1 MVFSQR
7 LSIIYFVFTFA
18 IIFVASA
25 ADPRQFPFTTFSE
38 KTDQSIFHFTP
49 HSSIDQGALQLTPDS
64 ENAEVSYSNKSGR
77 IMYHK
82 PYRLWS
88 SDNEDDDGVASFNST
103 FLINIYREKDWIAG
117 EGFAF
122 LIASDWNMPEQ
133 SYGQW
138 LGLTNATTDGNAK
151 NHMVAIEFDTRK
163 QDFDPDDNHIGL
175 NINSVR
181 SSKTVSLEAFDI
193 EISPEVG
200 TNYTVWVQYNG
211 SSKVIEVYM
220 AKRIINIPPVRPET
234 PLMKEPVN
242 LKQYL
247 KQDSYF
253 GFSGSTGSRAKQ
265 LNCVLEWNL
274 VVQEFKTRKNM
285 TLLKIGVPA
294 LVLLVV
300 FGVILG
306 VGYVKKRKRTT
317 LEESIVLGTL
327 KRLPGMP
334 REFKYKELKDA
345 TNNFHASMILGQ
357 GGFGVVYRGT
367 LRDFDEANAT
377 NESAEIAVKQFS
389 RDNIKGKDDFMA
401 ELTIIHRLRHKNLV
415 RLVGWCYE
423 KGKLLL
429 VYDFMPNGSVDRHL
443 YKASN
448 QNTLNWEHRCKILAG
463 VASALHYLQNEYDQ
477 KVVHRDLKA
486 SNILLDSEF
495 NARLGDFGLARA
507 LEQERNSYAELELAG
522 VAGTLGYVAPE
533 CFHTRKA
540 TPESDVFSFGAVVLE
555 IVCGKS
561 PGIQIIHGQHQ
572 FSLVDWVWML
582 HREGCIEEAVDER
595 LNSNYAL
602 DEAKKLLLLG
612 LACSHPIAS
621 ERPQTQAICQIIS
634 GTMSVPSVPPFKP
647 VFTWPSMGTAY
658 SSTDSTV
665 SNVTLSRITV
675 SLP

>member
-1 MVFSQR
+1 MGFSQR
-7 LSIIYFVFTFA
+7 LPIIYLVFTFA
-18 IIFVASA
+18 IIFEASA

-38 KTDQSIFHFTP
+38 KTDQYIFHFTP
-49 HSSIDQGALQLTPDS
+49 YSSIDHGALQLTPDS

-103 FLINIYREKDWIAG
+103 FVMNIYREKGWIAG

-122 LIASDWNMPEQ
+122 LIASDRNMPEQ

-138 LGLTNATTDGNAK
+138 LGLTNATTDGNAT

-181 SSKTVSLEAFDI
+181 SSKTVSLEPFDI

-200 TNYTVWVQYNG
+200 TKWTVWVQYNG

-220 AKRIINIPPVRPET
+220 AKHIINNPPVRPET
-234 PLMKEPVN
+234 PLLREPIN
-242 LKQYL
+242 LKHFL
-247 KQDSYF
+247 KQDAYF
-253 GFSGSTGSRAKQ
+253 GFSGSTGSSAKQ
-265 LNCVLEWNL
+265 LNCVLEWDL
-274 VVQEFKTRKNM
+274 VVQEFKTRKDM

-294 LVLLVV
+294 LVLLAV

-306 VGYVKKRKRTT
+306 VGYVKKRKRTS

-367 LRDFDEANAT
+367 LRDFDDASAT

-429 VYDFMPNGSVDRHL
+429 VYDFMPNGSVDRHI
-443 YKASN
+443 YEASN

-463 VASALHYLQNEYDQ
+463 VASALHYLQNEYDK

-533 CFHTRKA
+533 CFHTGKA
-540 TPESDVFSFGAVVLE
+540 TPESDVFGFGAVVLE

-595 LNSNYAL
+595 MNSNYAL
-602 DEAKKLLLLG
+602 EEAKKLLLLG
-612 LACSHPIAS
+612 LACSHPTAS